1 MLRNA
6 VDGSSKKVVKETE
19 KNKAGNEV
27 AVTITTNTD
36 AKGTVIGVTETSKI
50 KDAAKNTSVTVVV
63 KEDGKGKVTSA
74 SATVENVSTNGKVTL
89 LANVVSRI
97 SLTLKCMRFAHH
109 KEIRI

>member
-1 MLRNA
+1 MNSNQKTAIRVVIATNFEA
-6 VDGSSKKVVKETE
+6 CDDG
-19 KNKAGNEV
+19 
-27 AVTITTNTD
+27 TTNTD

-89 LANVVSRI
+89 LANVVSQI